1 MSAEEL
7 IQEIKDMRILYVM
20 SRSAVP
26 HYVSI
31 NQKTRNKIAS
41 ISSILD
47 MEILVDDYLKDDEI
61 RLLRK

>member
-7 IQEIKDMRILYVM
+7 IEEIKDLRMLYVM
-20 SRSAVP
+20 SKNKVP
-26 HYVSI
+26 HYISL
-31 NQKTRNKIAS
+31 NQITRNKIAS
-41 ISSILD
+41 VSSILD